1 MTISKEFLEKCR
13 HYLSTSTSRTT
24 PYAYFNFIDNTVIL
38 SNSTSGG
45 SEHGDRLMDFSVG
58 ELGFHYVEFK
68 DTEFLNEF
76 KTFFKIPSDDF
87 FCVHIVNLFSLLNTI
102 RIDCCDVLITDDGS
116 RVLTPK
122 GVVSY
127 SDKNI
132 FGFYIRDFHVI
143 KVIRD
148 HASDVARILRP
159 DFDKVEYT
167 VDLDPKITGGLYFTS
182 IPVSLFVKNGQP
194 IFNKCLPE
202 IKILGM
208 DGLSTVNLGTFIKK
222 LKKPYTLKRFLW
234 VKDKCVY
241 SLAIFE
247 DDVCNIISYRPNV
260 VSIPISNECIAV
272 HKVKK

>member
-38 SNSTSGG
+38 SNSTSG
-45 SEHGDRLMDFSVG
+45 G

-132 FGFYIRDFHVI
+132 FG
-143 KVIRD
+143 VIRD

-272 HKVKK
+272 HKVKR

>member
-1 MTISKEFLEKCR
+1 M
-13 HYLSTSTSRTT
+13 
-24 PYAYFNFIDNTVIL
+24 
-38 SNSTSGG
+38 
-45 SEHGDRLMDFSVG
+45 
-58 ELGFHYVEFK
+58 
-68 DTEFLNEF
+68 
-76 KTFFKIPSDDF
+76 
-87 FCVHIVNLFSLLNTI
+87 LNTI

-127 SDKNI
+127 TDKNI

-167 VDLDPKITGGLYFTS
+167 VDLDPKTTGGLYFTS